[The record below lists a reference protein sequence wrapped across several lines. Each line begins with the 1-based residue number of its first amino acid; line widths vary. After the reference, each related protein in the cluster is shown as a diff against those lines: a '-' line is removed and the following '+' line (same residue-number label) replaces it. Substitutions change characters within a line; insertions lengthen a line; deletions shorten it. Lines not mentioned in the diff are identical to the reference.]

1 MEKMGGGVALREG
14 KSGGGGDVWST
25 YEVGMKLICGG
36 VAGSIAKSSIAPLE
50 RVKIL
55 FQVKNH
61 HYQYSGVVGTLRSIL
76 AREGVR
82 GLYKG
87 NASSIA
93 RVFPYAAVQFV
104 TFDAY
109 KAFFTP
115 KDRQIS
121 QLGNFCAGAMCGAT
135 AVLCTYPLDVTR
147 ARLAVQVSKQ
157 QYTGLFHA
165 LRHMWKIEG
174 GTRALYRGLGPTML
188 GIVPYA
194 GINFYCFDTLKWYY
208 IHRYKRVGKKGDGQM
223 MTASDIPTAV
233 TLAFGG
239 IAGITGQ
246 TITYPLD
253 VVRRR
258 MQIEG
263 LHLEKSYNYSYKGT
277 WHALSTIVKTEGWR
291 MLFRGL
297 HINYLKVVPMVSIS
311 FTLNDTL
318 RRYFNLHTGGGVARR

>member
-1 MEKMGGGVALREG
+1 MVGVAVNDGRERKRG
-14 KSGGGGDVWST
+14 DEWSG
-25 YEVGMKLICGG
+25 YEVGMKLLCGG
-36 VAGSIAKSSIAPLE
+36 VAGSIAKTSIAPLE

-55 FQVKNH
+55 FQVRNH
-61 HYQYSGVVGTLRSIL
+61 HYQYTGVAGTLRSIK
-76 AREGVR
+76 AQEGLK

-109 KAFFTP
+109 KALFTP
-115 KDRQIS
+115 KDQSIS

-147 ARLAVQVSKQ
+147 ARLAVQVSKR
-157 QYTGLFHA
+157 QYTGLLHA
-165 LRHMWKIEG
+165 LQHMWRVEG
-174 GTRALYRGLGPTML
+174 GARALYRGLGPTML

-194 GINFYCFDTLKWYY
+194 GINFFCFDTLKWHY
-208 IHRYKRVGKKGDGQM
+208 IHTYKHGRLGEKE
-223 MTASDIPTAV
+223 MTAADIPTLV

-263 LHLEKSYNYSYKGT
+263 LQLEKAYSYRYKGT
-277 WHALSTIVKTEGWR
+277 WHALRTIVQTEGWR

-311 FTLNDTL
+311 FTMNDTL
-318 RRYFNLHTGGGVARR
+318 RRYFNLHTGGGVARH